1 MVNRSVIARGSTN
14 AAKILKNASDELA
27 AMGVKVDGVRDITKK
42 IGARRTIK
50 LKFKNFL
57 KKIVKHIE
65 KTPDW

>member
-1 MVNRSVIARGSTN
+1 MVKRPVIVPEGTN
-14 AAKILKNASDELA
+14 AAKMLKNASDELA
-27 AMGVKVDGVRDITKK
+27 AMGVKVDGARDITKK

-65 KTPDW
+65 KTLDW

>member
-27 AMGVKVDGVRDITKK
+27 AMGVKVDGARDITKK

-65 KTPDW
+65 KTFDW

>member
-14 AAKILKNASDELA
+14 AAKMLKNASDELA
-27 AMGVKVDGVRDITKK
+27 AMGVKVDGARDITKK

-65 KTPDW
+65 KTLDW

>member
-27 AMGVKVDGVRDITKK
+27 AMGVKVDGARDITKK

-65 KTPDW
+65 KTLDW